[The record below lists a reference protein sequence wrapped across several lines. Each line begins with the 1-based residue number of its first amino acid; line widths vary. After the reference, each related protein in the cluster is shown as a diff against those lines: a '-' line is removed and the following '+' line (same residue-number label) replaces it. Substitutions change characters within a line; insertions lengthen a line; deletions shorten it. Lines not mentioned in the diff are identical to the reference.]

1 MHVPQELKRI
11 ARKLKKQANF
21 CPSSKWG
28 SCEMQALSIVL
39 LLISVGTILG
49 PIGAVVII
57 YHNDLSQ
64 LVIPP
69 QIRDIMNGN
78 SNLIPHGNSNGNGNS
93 GLGGLLTPVFVSAQ
107 SNKATHTFTGIFNV
121 TNTLNFDLTLNS
133 FSTDVE
139 FTQANIPAAS
149 LSLSSPVTV
158 LAGQTAQLT
167 ISGHWTQEAQDY
179 MTNNFPGITSVD
191 LSVSNVEININGI
204 TIQSA
209 GPIQIGNIPMNAV
222 S

>member
-1 MHVPQELKRI
+1 
-11 ARKLKKQANF
+11 
-21 CPSSKWG
+21 
-28 SCEMQALSIVL
+28 MQALSIVL
-39 LLISVGTILG
+39 LLLSIGTILG
-49 PIGAVVII
+49 PIGAVVVI

-78 SNLIPHGNSNGNGNS
+78 SNLIPHGNSDGNGNS
-93 GLGGLLTPVFVSAQ
+93 GLDGLMKPVFVSAQ
-107 SNKATHTFTGIFNV
+107 SNVAAHTFTGIFNV
-121 TNTLNFDLTLNS
+121 TNTLNFTLTLNS

-139 FTQANIPAAS
+139 FTQANIPAGS

-158 LAGQTAQLT
+158 LAGETSQLI

-179 MTNNFPGITSVD
+179 IANNYPGATSMDITLTNIA
-191 LSVSNVEININGI
+191 ININGI

-209 GPIQIGNIPMNAV
+209 GPVQVSVPMNVV

>member
-1 MHVPQELKRI
+1 
-11 ARKLKKQANF
+11 
-21 CPSSKWG
+21 
-28 SCEMQALSIVL
+28 MQALSIVL

-107 SNKATHTFTGIFNV
+107 IDDRAHTFTGVFNV
-121 TNTLNFDLTLNS
+121 TNTLNYDLTLNS

-139 FTQANIPAAS
+139 ITQANYPGGSI
-149 LSLSSPVTV
+149 SLSSPVTV
-158 LAGQTAQLT
+158 LAGQTVQLT
-167 ISGHWTQEAQDY
+167 ISGHLTQDAQDY
-179 MTNNFPGITSVD
+179 IANNYPGATSMD
-191 LSVSNVEININGI
+191 ISLANIAININGI

-209 GPIQIGNIPMNAV
+209 GPIHVGNIPMNV
-222 S
+222 ER

>member
-1 MHVPQELKRI
+1 
-11 ARKLKKQANF
+11 
-21 CPSSKWG
+21 
-28 SCEMQALSIVL
+28 MQALSIVL
-39 LLISVGTILG
+39 LLLSIGTILG
-49 PIGAVVII
+49 PIGAVVVI

-78 SNLIPHGNSNGNGNS
+78 SNLIPHGNSDGNGNS
-93 GLGGLLTPVFVSAQ
+93 GLDGLMKPVFVSAQ
-107 SNKATHTFTGIFNV
+107 SNVAAHTFTGIFNV
-121 TNTLNFDLTLNS
+121 TNTLNFTLTLNS

-139 FTQANIPAAS
+139 FTQANIPAGS

-158 LAGQTAQLT
+158 LAGETSQLI
-167 ISGHWTQEAQDY
+167 ISGHWTQEAQHYIANNYPGATSMDITL
-179 MTNNFPGITSVD
+179 TNIA
-191 LSVSNVEININGI
+191 ININGI

-209 GPIQIGNIPMNAV
+209 GPVQVSVPMNVV